1 MALVIALNKGRICKE
16 VLPILKECNVVL
28 GEDPNDSRR
37 LVFDSVDQ
45 FFKIIVVRGAD
56 VPAYV
61 ENGIADIGITG
72 KDTILECN
80 SSLGFYELLD
90 LQIGICRISVAGLA
104 GEVEPERGLRVATKF
119 PKIARGHYERVG
131 KEIAMIKLSG
141 ALEIA
146 PLLGLADVIVD
157 IVESGNTRRANGLE
171 EKMKLVDISARLIA
185 NRASMKTKSSEIQN
199 LTKGMSRVLGLPS

>member
-1 MALVIALNKGRICKE
+1 MALVIALNKGRIFKE

-45 FFKIIVVRGAD
+45 FYKIIVVRGAD

-104 GEVEPERGLRVATKF
+104 GKAEPELGLRVATKF

-131 KEIAMIKLSG
+131 KEISLIKLSG

-157 IVESGNTRRANGLE
+157 IVESGNTLRANGLE

-185 NRASMKTKSSEIQN
+185 NRASMKTKYSEIQN
-199 LTKGMSRVLGLPS
+199 LTKGLSQVLGLSS

>member
-1 MALVIALNKGRICKE
+1 MALVIALNKGRIFKE

-45 FFKIIVVRGAD
+45 FYRIIVVRGAD

-131 KEIAMIKLSG
+131 EEISLIKLSG

-146 PLLGLADVIVD
+146 PLPVSYTHLTLP
-157 IVESGNTRRANGLE
+157 
-171 EKMKLVDISARLIA
+171 
-185 NRASMKTKSSEIQN
+185 TKA
-199 LTKGMSRVLGLPS
+199 

>member
-1 MALVIALNKGRICKE
+1 MALVIALNKGRIFKE

-45 FFKIIVVRGAD
+45 FYKIIVVRGVD

-104 GEVEPERGLRVATKF
+104 GEVEPERGLKVATKF
-119 PKIARGHYERVG
+119 PKVARGHYETFG
-131 KEIAMIKLSG
+131 KEISLIKLSG

-157 IVESGNTRRANGLE
+157 IVESGNTLRANGLE

-185 NRASMKTKSSEIQN
+185 NRASMKTKYSEIQN
-199 LTKGMSRVLGLPS
+199 LTKGLSQVLGLPS

>member
-1 MALVIALNKGRICKE
+1 MALVIALNKGRIFKE

-45 FFKIIVVRGAD
+45 FYKIIVVRGAD

-104 GEVEPERGLRVATKF
+104 GEAEPERGLRVATKF

-131 KEIAMIKLSG
+131 KEISLIKLSG

-157 IVESGNTRRANGLE
+157 IVESGNTLRANGLE
-171 EKMKLVDISARLIA
+171 EKMKLVDISVRLIA
-185 NRASMKTKSSEIQN
+185 NRASMKTKYSEIQN
-199 LTKGMSRVLGLPS
+199 LTKGLSHVLSLSS

>member
-1 MALVIALNKGRICKE
+1 MTLVIALNKGRIFEE

-45 FFKIIVVRGAD
+45 FYKIIVVRGAD

-104 GEVEPERGLRVATKF
+104 GKAEPERGLRVATKF

-131 KEIAMIKLSG
+131 KEISLIKLSG

-157 IVESGNTRRANGLE
+157 IVESGNTLRANGLE

-185 NRASMKTKSSEIQN
+185 NRASMKTKYSEIQN
-199 LTKGMSRVLGLPS
+199 LTKGLSQVLGLPS

>member
-1 MALVIALNKGRICKE
+1 MALVIALNKGRIFKE

-45 FFKIIVVRGAD
+45 FYKIIVVRGAD

-104 GEVEPERGLRVATKF
+104 GEVEPERGLKVATKF
-119 PKIARGHYERVG
+119 PKVARGYYETFG
-131 KEIAMIKLSG
+131 KEISLIKLSG

-157 IVESGNTRRANGLE
+157 IVESGDTLRANGLE

-185 NRASMKTKSSEIQN
+185 NRASMKTKYSEIQN
-199 LTKGMSRVLGLPS
+199 LTKGLSQVLGLSS

>member
-1 MALVIALNKGRICKE
+1 MALVIALNKGRIFKE

-45 FFKIIVVRGAD
+45 FYKIIVVRGAD

-104 GEVEPERGLRVATKF
+104 GEVEPERGLKVATKF
-119 PKIARGHYERVG
+119 PKVARGYYETFG
-131 KEIAMIKLSG
+131 KEISLIKLSG

-157 IVESGNTRRANGLE
+157 IVESGNTLRANGLE

-185 NRASMKTKSSEIQN
+185 NRASMKTKYSEIQN
-199 LTKGMSRVLGLPS
+199 LTKGLSQVLSLSS

>member
-1 MALVIALNKGRICKE
+1 MALVIALNKGRIFKE
-16 VLPILKECNVVL
+16 VLPVLKECNVVL
-28 GEDPNDSRR
+28 REDPNDSRR
-37 LVFDSVDQ
+37 LVFDSVDK

-119 PKIARGHYERVG
+119 PKIARLHYERVG
-131 KEIAMIKLSG
+131 KEISLIKLSG

-157 IVESGNTRRANGLE
+157 IVESGNTLRANGLE

-185 NRASMKTKSSEIQN
+185 NRASMKTKYSEIQN
-199 LTKGMSRVLGLPS
+199 LTKGLSQVLGLSS